1 MTRLSASR
9 RGYDHRW
16 RIRSRHFLQMHPLC
30 RMCEAE
36 GKITV
41 ATIVDHVIPHKG
53 DSVLFNDMRNWQPLC
68 KAHHDRAKQRVDVH
82 GFSTEVDASTGLYR
96 DPKHPSNR

>member
-1 MTRLSASR
+1 
-9 RGYDHRW
+9 
-16 RIRSRHFLQMHPLC
+16 MHPLC

-53 DSVLFNDMRNWQPLC
+53 DRVLFNDVRNWQPLC
-68 KAHHDRAKQRVDVH
+68 KAHHDRTKQRVDVH
-82 GFSTEVDASTGLYR
+82 GYSTEVDPSTGLYR
-96 DPKHPSNR
+96 DPSTRATDRHRGGVKNKIGERI

>member
-1 MTRLSASR
+1 
-9 RGYDHRW
+9 
-16 RIRSRHFLQMHPLC
+16 MHPLC

-53 DSVLFNDMRNWQPLC
+53 DRVLFNDVRMAATMQ
-68 KAHHDRAKQRVDVH
+68 AIT
-82 GFSTEVDASTGLYR
+82 TEEAAR
-96 DPKHPSNR
+96 